1 MPLRAPPY
9 DPTDLGPAMPKWRR
23 NLLHTIRLS
32 TVTWTLK
39 YKLLERRHR
48 RRLAIRRR
56 RRRLRVF
63 RTPTDVAV
71 LFMDRRLPPIPTS
84 IWAS

>member
-1 MPLRAPPY
+1 
-9 DPTDLGPAMPKWRR
+9 MPKVRR

-32 TVTWTLK
+32 TVTWALK

-71 LFMDRRLPPIPTS
+71 LFMDEAAADPHFDLGLL
-84 IWAS
+84 A